1 MGSVAEEQF
10 VLEELLKISDQYNE
24 YERLAQLAV
33 VASQS
38 FVTDGPMVDTA
49 RHPVGLVFKTHF

>member
-1 MGSVAEEQF
+1 MAEEQF

-24 YERLAQLAV
+24 YERLAKLAV